1 MSDNDTTHMPTRPV
15 LVVLVLALIALGG
28 VLAWHVNRT
37 TRPITPT
44 REVEGKVQQVSFV
57 IRSAG
62 KSRNGRL
69 LFLNDQRDYRAQG
82 VVTVV
87 IDTEAVPE
95 YAGVEPRSLVG
106 KTVEAV
112 GIVGDYK
119 GRPQIMV
126 RDAVKLT
133 VR

>member
-1 MSDNDTTHMPTRPV
+1 MSDNDTTPTLSRPV
-15 LVVLVLALIALGG
+15 LVMLALILIALAGL
-28 VLAWHVNRT
+28 LAWYIS
-37 TRPITPT
+37 RPAPTPPLS
-44 REVEGKVQQVSFV
+44 RVSEGKEQQVSFV

-82 VVTVV
+82 VLTVV

-95 YAGVEPRSLVG
+95 FAGVEPRSLVG
-106 KTVEAV
+106 KTVEAT

-119 GRPQIMV
+119 GRPQLIV
-126 RDAVKLT
+126 RDAAKLT

>member
-1 MSDNDTTHMPTRPV
+1 MSESNTPTRPV
-15 LVVLVLALIALGG
+15 LVVLALIALVGL
-28 VLAWHVNRT
+28 LAWHANRPA
-37 TRPITPT
+37 RPITPT
-44 REVEGKVQQVSFV
+44 REGEGKEQQVSFV

-62 KSRNGRL
+62 KSRDGRL
-69 LFLNDQRDYRAQG
+69 LFLNDQRNYRAQG

-95 YAGVEPRSLVG
+95 YAGIEPRSLVG
-106 KTVEAV
+106 KTVEAA

-119 GRPQIMV
+119 GRPQITV
-126 RDAVKLT
+126 RDAAKLT

>member
-1 MSDNDTTHMPTRPV
+1 MSESNTPTRPV
-15 LVVLVLALIALGG
+15 LVVLALALIALAG
-28 VLAWHVNRT
+28 LWLWHANRPA
-37 TRPITPT
+37 RPSTPT
-44 REVEGKVQQVSFV
+44 RGKEQQVSFV

-95 YAGVEPRSLVG
+95 FAGVEPRSLVG
-106 KTVEAV
+106 RTVEAT
-112 GIVGDYK
+112 GIVGEYK
-119 GRPQIMV
+119 GRPQLMV
-126 RDAVKLT
+126 RDAAKLT